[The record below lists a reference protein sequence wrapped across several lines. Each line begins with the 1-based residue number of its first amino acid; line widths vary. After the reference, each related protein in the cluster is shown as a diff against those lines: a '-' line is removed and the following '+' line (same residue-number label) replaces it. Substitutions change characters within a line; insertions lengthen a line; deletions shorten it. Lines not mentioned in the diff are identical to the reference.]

1 MHNRCASPLCHYGS
15 NGKIA
20 DVKLV
25 DMQQSFNT
33 VFVIAGILPLLAS
46 VIVLTVTGKI
56 ELMRLPG
63 ISQVP
68 APMDSPAVT

>member
-25 DMQQSFNT
+25 DMQQEVPFAHTIKAESII
-33 VFVIAGILPLLAS
+33 VIS
-46 VIVLTVTGKI
+46 
-56 ELMRLPG
+56 
-63 ISQVP
+63 
-68 APMDSPAVT
+68 